1 MAPLT
6 ALAALHTAR
15 VWCSRWAPG
24 IAPTRAGCPH
34 APRHLH
40 ALSQGGG
47 KRCSVYGSR
56 VAITHLHFLIFRHI
70 CFGLVVKPKS
80 KAGFVKEIPRP
91 GHSGQGR
98 GLPM

>member
-15 VWCSRWAPG
+15 VWCSRWAPE

-40 ALSQGGG
+40 ALSQGER
-47 KRCSVYGSR
+47 KEMLRLRLACRHHSPPLPDLP
-56 VAITHLHFLIFRHI
+56 THLLW
-70 CFGLVVKPKS
+70 
-80 KAGFVKEIPRP
+80 AGR
-91 GHSGQGR
+91 QA
-98 GLPM
+98 